1 MAGIQDGQQ
10 VEVTVEGISAEGQ
23 GIGRTQGRVCF
34 VSGTLPGERVRARI
48 THAGGGRLFAEC
60 AEVLSPSPDRVA
72 PACPVYGRCGGC
84 QLMHA
89 RYPAQLALKQRIVS
103 DTLRS
108 VAGVVLPDLAAI
120 LGAESE
126 LGYRNRGQ
134 YPVAFQQGR
143 TVTGFFAARSHEV
156 IAVDSCALHDPRVDE
171 AVRGVRAWARHK
183 KVSIYDETRHEG
195 WLRHIVVRV
204 APGTGEIL
212 VVLVGA
218 SEQSE
223 GVPDL
228 VRRLRRGSSQVVG
241 IGLNLNPERTNVI
254 LGKRTLALW
263 GRAHAEDSFFDLR
276 FRLSPGSF
284 FQVNTAQAR
293 VLFEQVR
300 GFVRESDGPVLDA
313 YCGVG
318 VLALILAKDGRET
331 VGIEMDGEAVRDAY
345 ATAQANGLS
354 RVSFSEGRVEK
365 VLPRMVAQ
373 GFRPGCIVL
382 DPPRKGC
389 ATEVLSAVAESGASR
404 LAYVS
409 CHPGTLAR
417 DLVQLFAQGFRLETL
432 RAVDMFPQTCHV
444 ELFAGLVRG

>member
-1 MAGIQDGQQ
+1 
-10 VEVTVEGISAEGQ
+10 
-23 GIGRTQGRVCF
+23 
-34 VSGTLPGERVRARI
+34 
-48 THAGGGRLFAEC
+48 
-60 AEVLSPSPDRVA
+60 
-72 PACPVYGRCGGC
+72 
-84 QLMHA
+84 
-89 RYPAQLALKQRIVS
+89 
-103 DTLRS
+103 
-108 VAGVVLPDLAAI
+108 
-120 LGAESE
+120 
-126 LGYRNRGQ
+126 
-134 YPVAFQQGR
+134 
-143 TVTGFFAARSHEV
+143 
-156 IAVDSCALHDPRVDE
+156 
-171 AVRGVRAWARHK
+171 
-183 KVSIYDETRHEG
+183 
-195 WLRHIVVRV
+195 
-204 APGTGEIL
+204 
-212 VVLVGA
+212 VGA

-263 GRAHAEDSFFDLR
+263 GRAHVADSFFDLR

-389 ATEVLSAVAESGASR
+389 AKEVLSAVADSGASR
-404 LAYVS
+404 VAYVS

-417 DLVQLFAQGFRLETL
+417 DLVQLFASGFRLETL